1 MPGPGQ
7 AIGEYRGPL
16 ARGFM
21 ILQLPLGFS
30 LRESA
35 SLETFFPGENDQLL
49 AAIRAVAE
57 HRGERFLY
65 LWGMRNS
72 GKSHLL
78 QAACRLASERA
89 MTVAYIPLGEA
100 AGFTPEILQDLG
112 SLDLVC
118 LDDLQVIAGQPHWE
132 QALFHLFNQLRDR
145 NAALLVSADRSP
157 ARLPM
162 QLADLDS
169 RLSWGVSYQLRPL
182 ADAEKMDAL
191 VRYASRRGLELPEA
205 TASYILR
212 HSARDMGSLV
222 RTLDR
227 LDRASLAAQRR
238 LTVPFVRTL
247 LDHPE

>member
-1 MPGPGQ
+1 MSGPGQ
-7 AIGEYRGPL
+7 AIGDYRGPL

-21 ILQLPLGFS
+21 ILQLPLGIS

-35 SLETFFPGENDQLL
+35 SLETFFPGENAQLL
-49 AAIRAVAE
+49 AAIRAAVE
-57 HRGERFLY
+57 HRGERFVY

-89 MTVAYIPLGEA
+89 MAVAYIPLGA

-112 SLDLVC
+112 SQDLVC
-118 LDDLQVIAGQPHWE
+118 LDDLQVIAGKPHWE

-169 RLSWGVSYQLRPL
+169 RLSWGVSYQLYPL

-247 LDHPE
+247 LDRPE